1 MWGMRRRSKK
11 TVEFDEI
18 FMDSSNLPAFN
29 RGRLE
34 GRLELPISRRSVMT
48 VGGIFAVVMLIFFGK
63 LFDLQVVNGAG
74 YRERSDNNNIDQ
86 GIIIAER
93 GVIYDRQGEMLAWNA
108 ADREEERGFSLRSYS
123 DRSGLGQ
130 LLGYVSYPQKD
141 KNGFYYRTDY
151 IGRTGL
157 ESAYESQLHGQ
168 NGQQLVEVD
177 ASGQVISALTVKR
190 GRIGQSIT
198 SSVDAALSE
207 AMYDIISSS
216 IEKAGFRSG
225 AGAIM
230 DIATGEI
237 IALTS
242 FPSYDPEVMANG
254 SDVELIEGYNAD
266 ERFPFL
272 NKVIGG
278 AYTPGS
284 IVKPFM
290 AYAALAENVIPADK
304 EIFSDGK
311 LTIPN
316 PYDPDQPT
324 IFRDWRAHGN
334 VDMRTAIAYSSDVYF
349 YIIGG
354 GLPAIAAPQAG
365 VGEMPGLGIARID
378 RYMKMFG
385 LGEKTGVDFP
395 GEQAGLI
402 PTPEWKLE
410 TFDEEWHLGNTYHTS
425 IGQFGFLTTPLQM
438 LRAYAALGNGGK
450 LLTPTLIKDVKPRYV
465 DLGLDPT
472 YLDIV
477 TDGMRMAVNKDGG
490 TVRGLDLKYV
500 DIAGKSGTA
509 ELGNDNAHVNSWV
522 AGFWPYE
529 KPRYAFILLMER
541 APRSNQLGAG
551 WVMREVFDWMHVNRP
566 EYLEL
571 EVPATDKDDE

>member
-1 MWGMRRRSKK
+1 MRRRSKK

-34 GRLELPISRRSVMT
+34 GRLELPISKRSVVA
-48 VGGIFAVVMLIFFGK
+48 VGGIFGIVIIVFFGK
-63 LFDLQVVNGAG
+63 LFELQVVSGAE

-108 ADREEERGFSLRSYS
+108 ADREEERGFPLRSYT

-157 ESAYESQLHGQ
+157 ESALEDRLHGQ

-190 GRIGQSIT
+190 GLVGESVV
-198 SSVDAALSE
+198 SSVDAGLSE
-207 AMYDIISSS
+207 AMYDIIASST
-216 IEKAGFRSG
+216 EKAGFRSG

-230 DIATGEI
+230 DIETGEV

-254 SDVELIEGYNAD
+254 GDVALIESYNND

-290 AYAALAENVIPADK
+290 AYAALSENIIPADK

-316 PYDPDQPT
+316 PYDPDKPT
-324 IFRDWRAHGN
+324 IFRDWRAHGS

-365 VGEMPGLGIARID
+365 VGEMPGLGILRID

-385 LGEKTGVDFP
+385 LGEKTGIDFP

-410 TFDEEWHLGNTYHTS
+410 TFDEEWRLGNTYHTA

-450 LLTPTLIKDVKPRYV
+450 LLTPTFIKDTEPEYV
-465 DLGLDPT
+465 ELHLDPT

-477 TDGMRMAVNKDGG
+477 TDGMRMAVNTDGG

-529 KPRYAFILLMER
+529 DPKYAFILLMER
-541 APRSNQLGAG
+541 APRANQLGAG
-551 WVMREVFDWMHVNRP
+551 WVMREVFEWMRANRP
-566 EYLEL
+566 EYLQM
-571 EVPATDKDDE
+571 EVVEIDEDDR

>member
-11 TVEFDEI
+11 MVEFDEI

-34 GRLELPISRRSVMT
+34 GRLELPISRRSVLT
-48 VGGIFAVVMLIFFGK
+48 VGGIFAVVVLIFFGK
-63 LFDLQVVNGAG
+63 LFDLQVVNGTD

-108 ADREEERGFSLRSYS
+108 ADREDERGFPLRSYS

-157 ESAYESQLHGQ
+157 ESAYESRLHGQ

-190 GRIGQSIT
+190 GRIGRSIT

-216 IEKAGFRSG
+216 TEKAGFRSG

-230 DIATGEI
+230 DIDTGEI

-290 AYAALAENVIPADK
+290 AYAALAENVIPASQQ
-304 EIFSDGK
+304 IFSDGK

-385 LGEKTGVDFP
+385 LGEKTGIDFP

-410 TFDEEWHLGNTYHTS
+410 TFDEEWRLGNTYHTS

-450 LLTPTLIKDVKPRYV
+450 LMTPTLIKDVKPRYE
-465 DLGLDPT
+465 DLELDPT

-500 DIAGKSGTA
+500 NIAGKSGTA

-529 KPRYAFILLMER
+529 DPKYAFILLMER

-566 EYLEL
+566 EYLQL
-571 EVPATDKDDE
+571 ETSATDEDDE

>member
-11 TVEFDEI
+11 MVEFDEI

-34 GRLELPISRRSVMT
+34 GRLELPISRRSVLT
-48 VGGIFAVVMLIFFGK
+48 VGGIFAVVVLIFFGK
-63 LFDLQVVNGAG
+63 LFDLQVVNGAD

-108 ADREEERGFSLRSYS
+108 ADREDERGFPLRSYS

-157 ESAYESQLHGQ
+157 ESAYESRLHGQ

-190 GRIGQSIT
+190 GRIGRSIT

-216 IEKAGFRSG
+216 TEKAGFRSG

-230 DIATGEI
+230 DIDTGEI

-290 AYAALAENVIPADK
+290 AYAALAENVIPASQQ
-304 EIFSDGK
+304 IFSDGK

-385 LGEKTGVDFP
+385 LGEKTGIDFP

-410 TFDEEWHLGNTYHTS
+410 TFDEEWRLGNTYHTS

-450 LLTPTLIKDVKPRYV
+450 LMTPTLIKDVKPRYE
-465 DLGLDPT
+465 DLELDPT

-500 DIAGKSGTA
+500 NIAGKSGTA

-529 KPRYAFILLMER
+529 DPKYAFILLMER

-566 EYLEL
+566 EYLQL
-571 EVPATDKDDE
+571 ETSATDEDDE

>member
-1 MWGMRRRSKK
+1 MWNFRRRSKRG
-11 TVEFDEI
+11 VEFDEI

-29 RGRLE
+29 QGRLE
-34 GRLELPISRRSVMT
+34 GRLELPISKRAVLA
-48 VGGIFAVVMLIFFGK
+48 VGGLFTLIMLAFAGK
-63 LFDLQVVNGAG
+63 LFALQVVSGAE
-74 YRERSDNNNIDQ
+74 YRQRSDNNSIDQ

-93 GVIYDRQGEMLAWNA
+93 GVIYDRAGEMLAWNA
-108 ADREEERGFSLRSYS
+108 TDREEERGFSLRSYT

-157 ESAYESQLHGQ
+157 ESVYENILHGQ
-168 NGQQLVEVD
+168 NGQQLIEVD

-190 GRIGQSIT
+190 GHIGESIT
-198 SSVDAALSE
+198 SSVDAGLSE
-207 AMYDIISSS
+207 AMYNIIASST
-216 IEKAGFRSG
+216 EKAGFRSG

-230 DIATGEI
+230 NLETGEI

-254 SDVELIEGYNAD
+254 GDVETIELYNND

-284 IVKPFM
+284 IVKPFL
-290 AYAALAENVIPADK
+290 AYAALKEGVISSWQT
-304 EIFSDGK
+304 IHSNGK
-311 LTIPN
+311 LVIPN
-316 PYDPDQPT
+316 PYDPDLPT
-324 IFRDWRAHGN
+324 VFRDWRAHGD
-334 VDMRTAIAYSSDVYF
+334 VDVRRAIAYSSDVYF

-365 VGEMPGLGIARID
+365 INEMIGLGIARIHD
-378 RYMKMFG
+378 YMEMFG
-385 LGEKTGVDFP
+385 FGHLTGVDFP
-395 GEQAGLI
+395 GEQTGLV
-402 PTPEWKLE
+402 PNPEWKE
-410 TFDEEWHLGNTYHTS
+410 KTFDEEWRLGNTYHTA
-425 IGQFGFLTTPLQM
+425 IGQYGFLVTPLQM

-450 LLTPTLIKDVKPRYV
+450 LVTPTLIKDKRGPVI
-465 DLGLDPT
+465 DLKLDQE
-472 YLDIV
+472 YLQIV
-477 TDGMRMAVNKDGG
+477 LEGMRMAVETDGG
-490 TVRGLDLKYV
+490 TVRGLDLAYV

-522 AGFWPYE
+522 AGFWPYDE
-529 KPRYAFILLMER
+529 PKYSFILLMER
-541 APRSNQLGAG
+541 APRDNSLGAG
-551 WVMREVFDWMHVNRP
+551 WVMREVFDWMHANRA
-566 EYLEL
+566 EYLGIEN
-571 EVPATDKDDE
+571 

>member
-1 MWGMRRRSKK
+1 MWNFRRRSKRG
-11 TVEFDEI
+11 VEFDEI

-29 RGRLE
+29 QGRLE
-34 GRLELPISRRSVMT
+34 GRLELPISKRAVLA
-48 VGGIFAVVMLIFFGK
+48 VGGLFVLIMLAFVGK
-63 LFDLQVVNGAG
+63 LFALQVVSGAE
-74 YRERSDNNNIDQ
+74 YRQRSDNNSIDQ

-93 GVIYDRQGEMLAWNA
+93 GVIYDRAGEMLAWNA
-108 ADREEERGFSLRSYS
+108 TDREEERGFSLRSYT

-157 ESAYESQLHGQ
+157 ESVYENILHGQ
-168 NGQQLVEVD
+168 NGQQLIEVD

-190 GRIGQSIT
+190 GHIGESIT
-198 SSVDAALSE
+198 SSVDAGLSE
-207 AMYDIISSS
+207 AMYNIIASST
-216 IEKAGFRSG
+216 EKAGFRSG

-230 DIATGEI
+230 NLETGEI

-254 SDVELIEGYNAD
+254 GDVETIELYNND

-284 IVKPFM
+284 IVKPFL
-290 AYAALAENVIPADK
+290 AYAALKEGVISSWQT
-304 EIFSDGK
+304 IHSNGK
-311 LTIPN
+311 LVIPN
-316 PYDPDQPT
+316 PYDPDLPT
-324 IFRDWRAHGN
+324 VFRDWRAHGD
-334 VDMRTAIAYSSDVYF
+334 VDVRRAIAYSSDVYF

-365 VGEMPGLGIARID
+365 INEMIGLGIARIHD
-378 RYMKMFG
+378 YMEMFG
-385 LGEKTGVDFP
+385 FGHLTGVDFP
-395 GEQAGLI
+395 GEQTGLV
-402 PTPEWKLE
+402 PNPEWKE
-410 TFDEEWHLGNTYHTS
+410 KTFDEEWRLGNTYHTA
-425 IGQFGFLTTPLQM
+425 IGQYGFLVTPLQM

-450 LLTPTLIKDVKPRYV
+450 LVTPTLIKDKRGPVI
-465 DLGLDPT
+465 DLKLDQE
-472 YLDIV
+472 YLQIV
-477 TDGMRMAVNKDGG
+477 LEGMRMAVETDGG
-490 TVRGLDLKYV
+490 TVRGLDLAYV

-522 AGFWPYE
+522 AGFWPYDE
-529 KPRYAFILLMER
+529 PKYSFILLMER
-541 APRSNQLGAG
+541 APRDNSLGAG
-551 WVMREVFDWMHVNRP
+551 WVMREVFDWMHANRA
-566 EYLEL
+566 EYLGIEN
-571 EVPATDKDDE
+571 